1 MAGEPEAVRGRA
13 HDTRSATMRSPI
25 RNTAVPP
32 IRVDTADGTVTL
44 EGRVLAVD
52 PVSEVPL
59 NRRYLL
65 A

>member
-1 MAGEPEAVRGRA
+1 MLTNGDLGELLSSAAVL
-13 HDTRSATMRSPI
+13 PI
-25 RNTAVPP
+25 E
-32 IRVDTADGTVTL
+32 VDPGDGTVTF
-44 EGRVLAVD
+44 EGRVLAVE

>member
-1 MAGEPEAVRGRA
+1 MAVHG
-13 HDTRSATMRSPI
+13 TRSVTRGSLVC
-25 RNTAVPP
+25 NTAVPP
-32 IRVDTADGTVTL
+32 IRVDPADGTVTL
-44 EGRVLAVD
+44 EGRILAVG